1 MIGSCR
7 SGSQSLSGSRRWLI
21 IAPTIRESRESRFID
36 EPTGPSFSRRAAG
49 PARRDRLRRAR
60 FCHRC
65 PPLRAVHARRSAAT
79 HSARRP
85 AWTRAAG
92 EDSSLISPW
101 GFPCCVRFPCV
112 HAAATTPVQQLGVL
126 LAHLT
131 QPCQPSPEGSPGRPS
146 HRPFRG
152 LLGGYSR
159 CGLNTRAVT
168 VFLDPLSEG

>member
-1 MIGSCR
+1 MTGHSHNELITEGSALESNADR
-7 SGSQSLSGSRRWLI
+7 GLAVKSLSGSRRWLI
-21 IAPTIRESRESRFID
+21 IALTIRESRESRFID

-92 EDSSLISPW
+92 ED
-101 GFPCCVRFPCV
+101 
-112 HAAATTPVQQLGVL
+112 
-126 LAHLT
+126 
-131 QPCQPSPEGSPGRPS
+131 
-146 HRPFRG
+146 
-152 LLGGYSR
+152 
-159 CGLNTRAVT
+159 
-168 VFLDPLSEG
+168 